1 MKYEE
6 AQKAKEEA
14 EATLKKYAELQD
26 IYKQHDFDNNIDFIK
41 ALLELETEENR
52 MRIFESS

>member
-1 MKYEE
+1 MNYEE
-6 AQKAKEEA
+6 AKEEA
-14 EATLKKYAELQD
+14 EVTLKKYAELQD
-26 IYKQHDFDNNIDFIK
+26 IYKQHGFDNNIDFIK

>member
-1 MKYEE
+1 MNYEE

-14 EATLKKYAELQD
+14 EATLKKHADLQD
-26 IYKQHDFDNNIDFIK
+26 IYMQFEFDNNIDFIR

>member
-1 MKYEE
+1 MNYEE

-14 EATLKKYAELQD
+14 EATLKKYADLQD
-26 IYKQHDFDNNIDFIK
+26 IYKQFEFDNNIDFIR

>member
-1 MKYEE
+1 MNYEE

-14 EATLKKYAELQD
+14 EVTLKKYAELQD
-26 IYKQHDFDNNIDFIK
+26 IYKQHGYDNNIDCIK

>member
-1 MKYEE
+1 MNYEE

-14 EATLKKYAELQD
+14 EATLQKYAALQD
-26 IYKQHDFDNNIDFIK
+26 IYKQHDFDNNIDFIR

>member
-1 MKYEE
+1 MNYEE
-6 AQKAKEEA
+6 TQKAKEEA

-26 IYKQHDFDNNIDFIK
+26 VFKQHGFDNNIDFIK